1 MIAAPAPTE
10 VVAGEGEL
18 PVDFP
23 AATPLGQVG
32 EAVLAAPEAWVA
44 RALSVGAEEQ
54 VISLFAARVVARGPG
69 RSRVESHTG
78 ASWTLPNALIVP
90 LGAAQRAE
98 PGQVV
103 LTHAPPEGRWV
114 RAVVAGGTEAGPRAL
129 LLDVPFA
136 APDDARAVTLRAG
149 EYRALSAAWQPGTS
163 VACRQGTELKRA
175 VRGEAGDARGAQE
188 ASGAPSGGANAS
200 TWVHYRLIRAEGE
213 ALLGLSYAGELT
225 RLQRG
230 HCQGISPDGAVKVD
244 EPLLAP
250 ELGSYVPVRVVE
262 PDGAA
267 QGAPGRALV
276 RRASVQ
282 RQGAQREGA
291 QAEFWV
297 PRLDLLREP

>member
-1 MIAAPAPTE
+1 MLAAPAPTE

-23 AATPLGQVG
+23 AAIPLGQVG
-32 EAVLAAPEAWVA
+32 EAVLAAPEPWVA

-54 VISLFAARVVARGPG
+54 IVSLFLARVVARGPG

-90 LGAAQRAE
+90 LGAARRAE

-103 LTHAPPEGRWV
+103 LTHAPPEGRWS
-114 RAVVAGGTEAGPRAL
+114 RAVVVGGTEAGPRAL
-129 LLDVPFA
+129 LLDVPLA
-136 APDDARAVTLRAG
+136 APGGAPAITLRAR
-149 EYRALSAAWQPGTS
+149 EYRVLSAAWQPGTS

-175 VRGEAGDARGAQE
+175 VPGEAGEARGAQE
-188 ASGAPSGGANAS
+188 ASGAPSGGAAS
-200 TWVHYRLIRAEGE
+200 TWVRYRLIRAEGE

-230 HCQGISPDGAVKVD
+230 ECQGISPDNAVKVD
-244 EPLLAP
+244 EALLAP
-250 ELGSYVPVRVVE
+250 ELGGYVPVRVVE

-276 RRASVQ
+276 RRAS
-282 RQGAQREGA
+282 A
-291 QAEFWV
+291 QAAFWV